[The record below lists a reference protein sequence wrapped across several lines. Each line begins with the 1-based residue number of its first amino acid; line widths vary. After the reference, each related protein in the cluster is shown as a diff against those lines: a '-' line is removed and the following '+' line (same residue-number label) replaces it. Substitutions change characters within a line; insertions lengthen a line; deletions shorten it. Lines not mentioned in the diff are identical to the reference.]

1 MKHVIPRKWTFLL
14 FICMR
19 VCMCTFYIFIVVD
32 YFIKCDTSLS
42 CVFIGAEIFRTH
54 GLSTY
59 VKYTQQ
65 TCTHT
70 TDTIIA
76 VKASTCI
83 YDRINPRKYQV
94 QWHKC
99 GLINT
104 SERLRL
110 RIKSRRAISPKDR
123 SSPIYGLLIYM
134 ALVKTLSRSKL

>member
-1 MKHVIPRKWTFLL
+1 MNIFTVYMYA
-14 FICMR
+14 CMR
-19 VCMCTFYIFIVVD
+19 VYILYIYCCWLFHKVRYQFIMRVYWRWD
-32 YFIKCDTSLS
+32 ISYTWAKYIC
-42 CVFIGAEIFRTH
+42 E
-54 GLSTY
+54 TY
-59 VKYTQQ
+59 TTNMY
-65 TCTHT
+65 THT